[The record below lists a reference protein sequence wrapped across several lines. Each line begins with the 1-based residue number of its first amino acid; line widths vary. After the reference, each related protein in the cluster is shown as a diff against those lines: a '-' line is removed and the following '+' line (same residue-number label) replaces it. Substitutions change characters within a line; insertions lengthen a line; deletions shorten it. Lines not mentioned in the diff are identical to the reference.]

1 MLLIFPWRFGG
12 TAVTIE
18 TPGPRPLLDAIARH
32 KVTNLATAPTAYKA
46 MIPMLGEHDISSL
59 AHLRLRRRAS
69 ARRDLARLAGGDRPR
84 ASSTAS
90 ARPR

>member
-18 TPGPRPLLDAIARH
+18 TPGPGPLLDAIARH

-46 MIPMLGEHDISSL
+46 MLGLLNGARHLDA
-59 AHLRLRRRAS
+59 AHLRLGRRAS
-69 ARRDLARLAGGDRPR
+69 ARGDLAGVAARRP
-84 ASSTAS
+84 ASPSSTAS